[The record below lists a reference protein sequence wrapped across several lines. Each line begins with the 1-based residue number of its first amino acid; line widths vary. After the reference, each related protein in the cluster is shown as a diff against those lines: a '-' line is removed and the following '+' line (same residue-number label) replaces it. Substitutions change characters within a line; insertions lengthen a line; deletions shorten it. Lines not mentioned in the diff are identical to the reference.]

1 MKSYK
6 TFKTETPVSLEE
18 ALSISKLKRLRLV
31 SDEDFSQFVRV
42 MKKMDAEKPI
52 TIKEKDSVMKVF
64 DELVKVILGDQT
76 IMQKIAK
83 RKTEEE

>member
-6 TFKTETPVSLEE
+6 TFKTKAPVSLEE
-18 ALSISKLKRLRLV
+18 ALSISKLKRLKLV

-52 TIKEKDSVMKVF
+52 TIKEKDSVMRVF
-64 DELVKVILGDQT
+64 DELVKVILGDTT

-83 RKTEEE
+83 RKTDEE